1 MQAVVVIQT
10 SEEGLTGPPT
20 LALGADKR
28 KLQLIPRVKV
38 YKKRPCGLRRLE
50 RPSVNTT
57 RRIYEASLIVMLL
70 KINRIQSKI
79 QDKILNFDVLS
90 VL

>member
-1 MQAVVVIQT
+1 MHGLFYAIQQPFLQAVVVIQT

-57 RRIYEASLIVMLL
+57 RRIYEASLRL
-70 KINRIQSKI
+70 
-79 QDKILNFDVLS
+79 
-90 VL
+90 